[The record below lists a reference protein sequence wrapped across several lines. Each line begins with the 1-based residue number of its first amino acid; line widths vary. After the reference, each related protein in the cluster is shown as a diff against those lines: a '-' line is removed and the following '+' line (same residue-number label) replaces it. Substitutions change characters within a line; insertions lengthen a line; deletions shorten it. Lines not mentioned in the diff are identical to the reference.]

1 MELID
6 KKMIDGLAEEL
17 GLGFLAEEKRD
28 EMMEKIVELITKRAG
43 LKIMESLSEEEAK
56 EFNQIAK
63 GDIKEVEKFLLAKVP
78 DVKNLFVEEME
89 AVKKEM
95 LEFRGN

>member
-43 LKIMESLSEEEAK
+43 LKIMESLSEEELE
-56 EFNQIAK
+56 EFKKIPQ
-63 GDIKEVEKFLLAKVP
+63 GDTGKMEKFLLAKSP
-78 DVKNLFVEEME
+78 DVKNLFVEEVE
-89 AVKKEM
+89 LVKNEM